1 MNSALS
7 RERVKVETCLQYEAV
22 ECGAASLKTILNYF
36 GKVVELSE
44 LREECGITRDGSN
57 ALKVLKAAE
66 RYGLR
71 CSAFKKSAEEVRQ
84 TGQYPCVLFWGFAH
98 FLVLEGFEGDYAYLS
113 DPAQGRIRVP
123 MKEFKEDFTGVGI
136 EMVPTNSFEQGGS
149 EKTPILALPEYLGGA
164 SIGYV
169 ILTFIVATLSLIPSI
184 AIAGATSQLV
194 NRFLQEREYYFGI
207 PILWVSGI
215 STVLLLAMAVLQYLI
230 LRRLQYKVSKE
241 LTARLF
247 LKLFT
252 VPYTFYQQRM
262 LGELASRMKLGLTL
276 SEQLVGDIIKFAT
289 ALWQSIVL
297 LLVTSL
303 ISATLSIFCLLVIVG
318 NLAFNIAI
326 TNKRKDA
333 NRLLAMEEG
342 KMMGVS
348 LQGITDIE
356 TLKASGVEIDFL
368 TSWQKHFCE
377 VVERRQVLGIQIG
390 LSFVAGS
397 GSSFFINAM
406 VIGIGGLLIIGGN
419 LTLGGLL
426 SFQFLL
432 AIIVLPI
439 GQLSTISK
447 MIQTL
452 DGLLGRLQD
461 LEKNEN
467 DPSIRSL
474 NFATYKRGSIKGTEA
489 LQMINKEDQAEIKME
504 NMSFGFNRID
514 PPFINN
520 LNISVKPGSHL
531 ALVGGSGSGKTT
543 LIKIFAGL
551 YKPTEGQYLINGRT
565 FEEIDDISLRQTI
578 GYVPQDVFM
587 FNETIGTNLR
597 LWREYISD
605 LEMVKAVKDAAVMEV
620 IKDSPLGFERLLR
633 TGGTDLSGGQRQRLE
648 IARALVCQPKII
660 LLDEATSA
668 LDDETER
675 KVLQNLWDRKI
686 TTISVAHR
694 MTSALKG
701 DYVLV
706 MEKGAIVERG
716 HPDELISNKGLFCK
730 LVDMEAGR

>member
-1 MNSALS
+1 MINALS
-7 RERVKVETCLQYEAV
+7 NSRVNVETCLQYEAV
-22 ECGAASLKTILNYF
+22 ECGAASLKTILKYF
-36 GKVVELSE
+36 GKIVELSE

-66 RYGLR
+66 RYGLK
-71 CSAFKKSAEEVRQ
+71 CKAFKKSAEDVRI
-84 TGQYPCVLFWGFAH
+84 TGKYPCVLFWGFAH
-98 FLVLEGFEGDYAYLS
+98 FLVLEGFEGDFAYLS

-123 MKEFKEDFTGVGI
+123 MKEFKEDYTGVGI
-136 EMVPTNSFEQGGS
+136 EMIPTSSFKKGGK
-149 EKTPILALPEYLGGA
+149 EKAPILSLPEYLGQS

-169 ILTFIVATLSLIPSI
+169 VLTFVVATLSLIPSI
-184 AIAGATSQLV
+184 AIAGAAAQLV
-194 NRFLQEREYYFGI
+194 NRFLQDREYYFGI

-215 STVLLLAMAVLQYLI
+215 STVLLLGTVILQYLI
-230 LRRLQYKVSKE
+230 LRRLQYRISKE

-252 VPYTFYQQRM
+252 VPYGFYQQRM

-276 SEQLVGDIIKFAT
+276 SEQLVGDIVKFAT
-289 ALWQSIVL
+289 ALWQSIIL
-297 LLVTSL
+297 LIITSL
-303 ISATLSIFCLLVIVG
+303 ISITLSVFCLLVIAANV
-318 NLAFNIAI
+318 AFNIAI

-406 VIGIGGLLIIGGN
+406 VIGIGGLLIIAGN

-432 AIIVLPI
+432 AIIILPI

-461 LEKNEN
+461 LEKNEV
-467 DPSIRSL
+467 DSSIRSL
-474 NFATYKRGSIKGTEA
+474 SFASYNDISV
-489 LQMINKEDQAEIKME
+489 KESKDLYILKSEEVPHIRMEKMT
-504 NMSFGFNRID
+504 FGFNKID
-514 PPFINN
+514 PPFIND
-520 LNISVKPGSHL
+520 LSISVKPGSHL

-551 YKPTEGQYLINGRT
+551 YKPSKGDYLLDGFT
-565 FEEIDDISLRQTI
+565 FNEIDDISLRQTI

-587 FNETIGTNLR
+587 FNESISTNLR
-597 LWREYISD
+597 LWREYIGDS
-605 LEMVKAVKDAAVMEV
+605 EIKKAVNDASVMEV
-620 IKDSPLGFERLLR
+620 IKDSPLGFERLLS

-668 LDDETER
+668 LDDETEKR
-675 KVLQNLWDRKI
+675 VLQNLWDRKI

-706 MEKGAIVERG
+706 MEKGAIIERG
-716 HPDELISNKGLFCK
+716 SPEELLGKQGLFSK
-730 LVDMEAGR
+730 LVEMEAGR